1 MDDETNIPGLGPMS
15 SEQIDQE
22 LAPTSDD
29 DQMMTDMIPS
39 SILDDP
45 DEQMELQS
53 DVVNLRELEEGIS
66 DVKGTSNGNSNV
78 RVDDVKVT
86 SPSNI
91 PEAMETELAC
101 SEVGK
106 EPTVLQQ
113 NQDSEEIVE
122 INVSQADLF
131 DDCPEVVFSSAPKP
145 AKTFQEIRKVHK
157 PVFKSGPVTTRPSST
172 NTNRP
177 RTYGAPTGKR
187 IIIAD
192 SNLDKCWNH
201 IKDVVYQRAIRFE
214 VGSDN
219 FVNKMN
225 KLRSNTEVQK
235 VVVSTLLNEVHDALF
250 INWMSTVDKFVQKI
264 TEVATEMH
272 WVRFYIVAPFRRTS
286 HPEHVD
292 LLIPIICRLQTGLR
306 PLLHRNVSVETGFKV
321 APDDLVGDG
330 VHLRK
335 ESHLRLLQFV
345 ARLLDKPWVSK
356 PPKDFTQKATTGKEP
371 VKRSTP
377 PRSPTPVNYC
387 EKDLIEIPIPQHVP
401 AEEHSLDD
409 VRIVHESLAQTE
421 RHRLT
426 ERPRRFPSP
435 RQSNSQHEEGIKTRY
450 ERSPLPRKKRSPS
463 PRERR
468 SRHRTPTPPRRSRRR
483 TPTPP
488 RSSRRRTP
496 TPSRRSRRQ
505 TPSPPHRS
513 RYPKT
518 PSRERSRRFSP
529 SPKRRYGSRHW
540 VSDTEK
546 HKECYYQD
554 YRDNRSHVPQNST
567 KQTEKFDKSCKGQ
580 DEEAITVAPRRII
593 SETEPVVTFVP
604 NFASTSAKIANKF
617 SGRLGPIVEQ
627 AGSPRPS
634 TSTGKGFV
642 PDGFLSEDSDDC
654 FGITVGE
661 QNDDK
666 HEQTVEHNPGFDFQ
680 RLGKLSKS
688 QKPDK
693 GSRAFVVADRH
704 AQELCCLRVQDNFLA
719 SFCKCQ
725 NKELEEQEFRMPR
738 LTFHECQQMTTPFS
752 TLASRTFDRHRIR
765 IFRTDLD
772 EMNSDFAR
780 RMIANFHKYRLI
792 FPDTEGDF
800 LLDKFDGTGKRL
812 FVSIGDFEGN
822 VYLFLDGDDIPEE
835 FRRILEDWRYAKV
848 QSAICKDMQL
858 FLKLCKPIHVRGW
871 VDTQTLFMAF
881 IHPNAEHTKAESI
894 LQRFGQ
900 EYQRWT
906 LRHWEF
912 NKLFGTP
919 NLSEKAIMHSAQ
931 DSRLPALVLLRA
943 VELYAR
949 RLEFRPSD
957 DVFPLVRLA
966 LDLTRH
972 VSKDN
977 LANHLFPD
985 PSQNWRP
992 PLRLT
997 KGEPNEFGLNDC
1009 LTVTYIRMAQD
1020 DVIETSFTRGRE
1032 PTFKQLTETA
1042 IRLWGENEL
1051 PRHKLVVSRNEV
1063 IDKELRKHCNNC
1075 GKNDHRIQKCP
1086 NYRSF
1091 QHCEYDHAER
1101 QFPKHSILMCPVLH
1115 HVCSDCQTRGHLE
1128 SHHHKWDPVKMYSE
1142 FQTRQHLGLFTSIPF
1157 LSLVP
1162 EHQHRVLFY
1171 HWIMGFQHRNLESC
1185 PGNAYRIGNFT
1196 PELHYRE
1203 VEAGATHM
1211 LRETS
1216 SEERKAYDRTR
1227 LRQTEERRQLMIS
1240 IARHNLT
1247 VEDEKYFCPPRATAE
1262 EFEQVKQGW
1271 EHFKL
1276 AQEGR

>member
-1 MDDETNIPGLGPMS
+1 MDANIPGFGPMS

-29 DQMMTDMIPS
+29 DQMTTDVIPS

-66 DVKGTSNGNSNV
+66 DVKGTSNGNSNL

-91 PEAMETELAC
+91 PEAMETELAS

-131 DDCPEVVFSSAPKP
+131 DDCPEVVVSSAPKSV
-145 AKTFQEIRKVHK
+145 KTSQELRKVHK
-157 PVFKSGPVTTRPSST
+157 PVFKSGPVTSRPSST

-177 RTYGAPTGKR
+177 RTYRALTGKR

-250 INWMSTVDKFVQKI
+250 INWMSTVDNFVQKI

-286 HPEHVD
+286 HPEHAD

-345 ARLLDKPWVSK
+345 AHLLDKPWVSK
-356 PPKDFTQKATTGKEP
+356 PPKDVTQRTTSAKEP

-387 EKDLIEIPIPQHVP
+387 EKDLIEIPMPQP
-401 AEEHSLDD
+401 LPEEERSLDD
-409 VRIVHESLAQTE
+409 VRIVHERLARTKRQQWPE
-421 RHRLT
+421 RSK
-426 ERPRRFPSP
+426 RFPSP
-435 RQSNSQHEEGIKTRY
+435 RQSTSRHEEGFKTRY

-468 SRHRTPTPPRRSRRR
+468 SRRRTPTPPQRSRRR
-483 TPTPP
+483 TPSPP
-488 RSSRRRTP
+488 
-496 TPSRRSRRQ
+496 RRSRCQ
-505 TPSPPHRS
+505 SPSPPRRS
-513 RYPKT
+513 RYPAS
-518 PSRERSRRFSP
+518 PSRERSRHFSP
-529 SPKRRYGSRHW
+529 SPKRRYESRHR
-540 VSDTEK
+540 VSDKGK
-546 HKECYYQD
+546 HNECFYQD
-554 YRDNRSHVPQNST
+554 YRDNRQPRNSI
-567 KQTEKFDKSCKGQ
+567 KQTVEIDKSCKGQ
-580 DEEAITVAPRRII
+580 DEEANTVAPRQIV

-604 NFASTSAKIANKF
+604 NFASTSEKIANKF
-617 SGRLGPIVEQ
+617 SGRLGPIVEH
-627 AGSPRPS
+627 ANSPRPS
-634 TSTGKGFV
+634 TSTGQHFV

-654 FGITVGE
+654 FGITFGE
-661 QNDDK
+661 QNLEEEEQ
-666 HEQTVEHNPGFDFQ
+666 EQTVEHNPRFDFE
-680 RLGKLSKS
+680 RLGKLPRS

-704 AQELCCLRVQDNFLA
+704 AQELCCLEVQDNFLA
-719 SFCKCQ
+719 SYCKGQ
-725 NKELEEQEFRMPR
+725 NKGLDEQEFRMPR
-738 LTFHECQQMTTPFS
+738 LTFYDCQQMTTPFS
-752 TLASRTFDRHRIR
+752 TLASRTFDRQRIR
-765 IFRTDLD
+765 IFRTGSD
-772 EMNSDFAR
+772 EINSDFAKK
-780 RMIANFHKYRLI
+780 MIANFRKYRLI
-792 FPDTEGDF
+792 FPDTEGDY

-822 VYLFLDGDDIPEE
+822 VYLFLDGDDIPDE
-835 FRRILEDWRYAKV
+835 FRQILEDWRYAKV

-858 FLKLCKPIHVRGW
+858 FLKLRNPIHVRGW
-871 VDTQTLFMAF
+871 IDTQTLFVAF
-881 IHPNAEHTKAESI
+881 IHPNAERTKADSI
-894 LQRFGQ
+894 LEHFGQ
-900 EYQRWT
+900 EYQRWK
-906 LRHWEF
+906 LNHWEF

-919 NLSEKAIMHSAQ
+919 NISERAIMHSAQ

-949 RLEFRPSD
+949 SLEFRPSD
-957 DVFPLVRLA
+957 DVFPFVRLA

-992 PLRLT
+992 PIRLT

-1009 LTVTYIRMAQD
+1009 LTVTYIKMAQD
-1020 DVIETSFTRGRE
+1020 DVIETSFARGTE
-1032 PTFKQLTETA
+1032 PTFEQLTKTA
-1042 IRLWGENEL
+1042 IQLWEENEL
-1051 PRHKLVVSRNEV
+1051 PRHKLVVSRSEV
-1063 IDKELRKHCNNC
+1063 VDKELRKHCNNC
-1075 GKNDHRIQKCP
+1075 GKKDHQIQKCP
-1086 NYRSF
+1086 KYRSF
-1091 QHCEYDHAER
+1091 KHCEYDHAER

-1115 HVCSDCQTRGHLE
+1115 HVCSNCQTRGHLE
-1128 SHHHKWDPVKMYSE
+1128 SHHHKWDPVRMYSE

-1162 EHQHRVLFY
+1162 EHEHKVLFF
-1171 HWIMGFQHRNLESC
+1171 HWILGFQHRNLESC

-1203 VEAGATHM
+1203 VEAGATH
-1211 LRETS
+1211 LLKETS
-1216 SEERKAYDRTR
+1216 SEERKAYDRSR

-1240 IARHNLT
+1240 IAQHNLT
-1247 VEDEKYFCPPRATAE
+1247 VNDEKYFCPPRATAG
-1262 EFEQVKQGW
+1262 EFEQVRQGW
-1271 EHFKL
+1271 KHFKL
-1276 AQEGR
+1276 TQESR